1 MRAVAVNN
9 GGIRQRLVELAQAVA
24 QGRPAAS
31 RIIAAVLTYLTLACT
46 STESRLPTG
55 TPPDTTN
62 GGVQRTTLT
71 VQVVRSVADSAVA
84 QALGWPLLAVPGVTV
99 VLRSEGS
106 TQQTT
111 LVTDASGSVTFTG
124 LLQGLYSVSALRPVS
139 ATERTLLPAT
149 YQEVDA
155 LGGSRVASLGT
166 TPTSIDVQL
175 LATQRGTLVISE
187 IWSGEPLIGNSFYNY
202 GDFLEVYNNSD
213 TPVNLAGKLVVEGFP
228 GTYDNPDLNSCALH
242 APFQRDS
249 AGIWATMIYAF
260 PAGAPTLPP
269 GGVALLATDAIDHT
283 TVTALAYNLSQA
295 DFEFRGQAD
304 VDNPQVLD
312 MVSVGPSDGGGI
324 TGRGLSYYSSQPA
337 IALAD
342 QIDLGT
348 LPQQQL
354 SGRTYLR
361 LPTSGILDV
370 ITWGRINPSF
380 PSCGSPLHPSLDA
393 EQARLIT
400 DWSADLRSITR
411 RQISTLP
418 SGRALVLRTRSSALD
433 FIAAQPTPGRVP

>member
-139 ATERTLLPAT
+139 ATER
-149 YQEVDA
+149 
-155 LGGSRVASLGT
+155 S
-166 TPTSIDVQL
+166 L
-175 LATQRGTLVISE
+175 LAG
-187 IWSGEPLIGNSFYNY
+187 
-202 GDFLEVYNNSD
+202 
-213 TPVNLAGKLVVEGFP
+213 
-228 GTYDNPDLNSCALH
+228 
-242 APFQRDS
+242 
-249 AGIWATMIYAF
+249 
-260 PAGAPTLPP
+260 
-269 GGVALLATDAIDHT
+269 
-283 TVTALAYNLSQA
+283 
-295 DFEFRGQAD
+295 
-304 VDNPQVLD
+304 
-312 MVSVGPSDGGGI
+312 
-324 TGRGLSYYSSQPA
+324 
-337 IALAD
+337 
-342 QIDLGT
+342 
-348 LPQQQL
+348 
-354 SGRTYLR
+354 
-361 LPTSGILDV
+361 
-370 ITWGRINPSF
+370 
-380 PSCGSPLHPSLDA
+380 
-393 EQARLIT
+393 
-400 DWSADLRSITR
+400 
-411 RQISTLP
+411 
-418 SGRALVLRTRSSALD
+418 
-433 FIAAQPTPGRVP
+433 PGRHG